1 MAGHRAISLTAV
13 AVAAFA
19 TVAPSALAA
28 PPGLPDREADPV
40 VLVGADVPRLS
51 GVQPDSVVAFEWEGK
66 WRQIPVQV
74 DERAVVDYPAVRQG
88 YQTAGRPFT
97 HEAYADAGT
106 FAGAD
111 PDPTLDGGD
120 EIALMAKDAGL
131 DANGVESPDGVIPS
145 TRTQVAVSDPL
156 DPGVKRYVY
165 LFETDSG
172 LDPAAGKAY
181 VHYDFELDSGDYK
194 TTYSFSGVP
203 GGDAGNPTGGP
214 ANPEDSAVE
223 TGYYSQHI
231 GSRWIHDGLRVKGGT
246 GVDILD
252 GDKDQVSFGCGRS
265 ELTFSRG
272 GGGFIANESGPV
284 RAIRSYIGANSGT
297 YTQQDRIY
305 YQRSEVLHTDLRV
318 HSGINVISQFLDYSP
333 AASGMTYRS
342 SADPAGVT
350 IDGVPDPALETG
362 NSLGPPFQW
371 EQVTGPQ
378 GTLSIVNRYTTDISG
393 LTVGSYY
400 QDDSTSPATP
410 QCGGYADD
418 QAWGSS
424 GSVISM
430 PSVSGGIN
438 TDPTLGAAYSF
449 AGTRTIFYG
458 TSGDA
463 ALAELRSEQVDQPL
477 SVTASPQREPDPP
490 RLKLSIKG
498 QKRKLKPGG
507 SHEVRVTV
515 RNVGDI
521 AATGIEV
528 CAKAPRRLATGSC
541 DRAKRLAPGRRF
553 RTDLEVTATAR
564 PRHFVRVAY
573 KVTADNAEPARIR
586 ATTPIKR

>member
-1 MAGHRAISLTAV
+1 MVGRRAISMTFAAIAALATA
-13 AVAAFA
+13 
-19 TVAPSALAA
+19 APAALAA
-28 PPGLPDREADPV
+28 PAGLPDREADPV
-40 VLVGADVPRLS
+40 VLVGADVPQLE
-51 GVQPDSVVAFEWEGK
+51 GADPGSVVAFEWEGE

-74 DERAVVDYPAVRQG
+74 DERAVVDYPTVRQNH
-88 YQTAGRPFT
+88 QTSGRPFT
-97 HEAYADAGT
+97 HEAYTDAGT

-111 PDPTLDGGD
+111 PDPTLDDGD

-131 DANGVESPDGVIPS
+131 DATDVGSPAGVVPS

-156 DPGVKRYVY
+156 DPGVERFVY

-172 LDPAAGKAY
+172 LDPAAGRTY
-181 VHYDFELDSGDYK
+181 VDYDFKLDSGDYK

-203 GGDAGNPTGGP
+203 GGDSGNPTGGP
-214 ANPEDSAVE
+214 GNPEDSTVD
-223 TGYYSQHI
+223 TGYYHQHI
-231 GSRWIHDGLRVKGGT
+231 GSRWIHDGLQVKGGT

-252 GDKDQVSFGCGRS
+252 GDKDQVSYGCGRS

-272 GGGFIANESGPV
+272 GGGFIANRSGPV

-305 YQRSEVLHTDLRV
+305 YERSEVTHTDLRV
-318 HSGINVISQFLDYSP
+318 HPGINVISQFLDYSP

-362 NSLGPPFQW
+362 NSLGPPVQW

-393 LTVGSYY
+393 LALGSYY
-400 QDDSTSPATP
+400 QDDSTSPTTQ

-418 QAWGSS
+418 QAWGAS

-430 PSVSGGIN
+430 PAVSGGIN
-438 TDPTLGAAYSF
+438 TDPTLGTAYSF

-458 TSGDA
+458 TGGDA
-463 ALAELRSEQVDQPL
+463 ALAALRSEQVDSPL
-477 SVTASPQREPDPP
+477 TVAASAQREPVPP
-490 RLKLSIKG
+490 KLKLHAAS
-498 QKRKLKPGG
+498 KRVRPGG
-507 SHEVRVTV
+507 SVRIPVRVENT
-515 RNVGDI
+515 GGT
-521 AATGIEV
+521 AATGLEICGRV
-528 CAKAPRRLATGSC
+528 PKSLARTGPCKQAKSVAAGGTFRTKVKVS
-541 DRAKRLAPGRRF
+541 AKRRARGRIQ
-553 RTDLEVTATAR
+553 VTYRA
-564 PRHFVRVAY
+564 
-573 KVTADNAEPARIR
+573 TADNAPGARIQAKVAIR
-586 ATTPIKR
+586 R

>member
-1 MAGHRAISLTAV
+1 MTAA

-19 TVAPSALAA
+19 TTAPATFAA
-28 PPGLPDREADPV
+28 PAGLPDREADPV
-40 VLVGADVPRLS
+40 VLTGADVPKLA
-51 GVQPDSVVAFEWEGK
+51 GVQPGSVVAFEWEGK
-66 WRQIPVQV
+66 WRQVPVQV
-74 DERAVVDYPAVRQG
+74 DERAVVDYPTVRQNH
-88 YQTAGRPFT
+88 QTSGRPFS
-97 HEAYADAGT
+97 HEAYTDAGT

-111 PDPTLDGGD
+111 PDPTLDDGD

-131 DANGVESPDGVIPS
+131 DASAAPSPPGVVPS
-145 TRTQVAVSDPL
+145 TRTEVAVSDPL
-156 DPGVKRYVY
+156 DPGTERYLY
-165 LFETDSG
+165 LFRTDSG

-181 VHYDFELDSGDYK
+181 VHYDFDLASGDYK

-203 GGDAGNPTGGP
+203 GGDSGNPTGGP
-214 ANPEDSAVE
+214 GNPEDSTVD
-223 TGYYSQHI
+223 TGFYRQHI
-231 GSRWIHDGLRVKGGT
+231 GSRWIHDGLQIKGGT

-252 GDKDQVSFGCGRS
+252 GDKDQVSYGCGRS

-272 GGGFIANESGPV
+272 GGGFIANKSGPV

-305 YQRSEVLHTDLRV
+305 YQRSEVMHTDLRV
-318 HSGINVISQFLDYSP
+318 HPGINVISQFLDYSP

-362 NSLGPPFQW
+362 NSLGPAVQW

-378 GTLSIVNRYTTDISG
+378 GTLSIVNRYATDISG
-393 LTVGSYY
+393 LTLGSYY
-400 QDDSTSPATP
+400 QDDSTSPATQ

-418 QAWGSS
+418 QAWGAS

-438 TDPTLGAAYSF
+438 TDPTLTAPVYSF

-458 TSGDA
+458 TGGDA
-463 ALAELRSEQVDQPL
+463 ALAELRSEQVDSPL
-477 SVTASPQREPDPP
+477 AVSASPQREPKPP
-490 RLKLSIKG
+490 KLKLSIEG
-498 QKRKLKPGG
+498 QKRKLRPGG
-507 SHEVRVTV
+507 SHDVRVTV
-515 RNVGDI
+515 ENKGGST
-521 AATGIEV
+521 ATGVEV

-541 DRAKRLAPGRRF
+541 SRTKSISPGRRF
-553 RTDLEVTATAR
+553 RTKLEVAATMR
-564 PRHFVRVAY
+564 PRHFVKVAY
-573 KVTADNAEPARIR
+573 KVTADNAKPDKIK